1 MRVPSL
7 ITPPPPVWR
16 ESRLA
21 LEIGSLVRHPVY
33 RGEGVSDARDQPV
46 LLIPGFLAGDGSLG
60 LMTRWLRRT
69 GHHTRKAGM
78 RANVDCSE
86 ATVERLLER
95 VETLAE
101 VHRQKVALVG
111 QSRGGCIARVVAVR
125 RPDLVSGIVTLGAP
139 LVDPLAIHPVV
150 RLHVYAVGALGT
162 LGAKGLF
169 GNSCLAGDCCERFWD
184 ELAGPFP
191 KGVGF
196 LSIYSKS
203 DGVVDWRACLDPAAA
218 HLEIEASHVGM
229 AVNARAY
236 GAIAKGLEAYRAA
249 ERAAPAAR
257 GRAIARAGA
266 RQRLRRAA

>member
-1 MRVPSL
+1 MWVPSL
-7 ITPPPPVWR
+7 IKPPPPVWR
-16 ESRLA
+16 ESRFA
-21 LEIGSLVRHPVY
+21 FEVASLVRHPVY
-33 RGEGVSDARDQPV
+33 RGDGVADAGDQPV

-86 ATVERLLER
+86 ATVERLIDR
-95 VETLAE
+95 VESMVE
-101 VHRQKVALVG
+101 IHGQKVAIVG
-111 QSRGGCIARVVAVR
+111 QSRGGCIARVMAVR

-139 LVDPLAIHPVV
+139 IVDPFAIHPVV

-169 GNSCLAGDCCERFWD
+169 SNSCRAGNCCDRFWD
-184 ELAGPFP
+184 DLEGPFP

-196 LSIYSKS
+196 LSVYSKT
-203 DGVVDWRACLDPAAA
+203 DGVVNWRACLDPAAA
-218 HLEIEASHVGM
+218 HLEIDASHVGM

-236 GAIAKGLEAYRAA
+236 EAIAKALEAYRGA
-249 ERAAPAAR
+249 ERPR
-257 GRAIARAGA
+257 
-266 RQRLRRAA
+266 RRAAEAARPRLKRAA